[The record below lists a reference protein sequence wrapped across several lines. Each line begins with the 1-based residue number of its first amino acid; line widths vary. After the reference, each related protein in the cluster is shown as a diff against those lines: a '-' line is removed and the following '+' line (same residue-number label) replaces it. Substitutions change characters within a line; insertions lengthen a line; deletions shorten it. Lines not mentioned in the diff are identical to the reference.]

1 MQARILIVDDDR
13 HNVRVF
19 TVPHHHSHFRR

>member
-13 HNVRVF
+13 LNAMVF
-19 TVPHHHSHFRR
+19 TVPHHHPHFRR

>member
-1 MQARILIVDDDR
+1 MQAGIIIVDDDR
-13 HNVRVF
+13 LNVMVF